1 MAEVGTEVLPLTII
15 PRDATSLCASR
26 AIANNHA
33 QSETYDL
40 SGDPS
45 SRSLSTA
52 DTQRLRNQKG
62 YLPWDWTE
70 ARSQLR
76 ANLALLGSLCGNDHA
91 TTLNWQT
98 MLRRFEGVEAR
109 LQHEIST
116 HHGPRLAPALF
127 VFHLQLIDRDWF
139 VESTKTGQRAPVPA
153 PDFCQYLCIFERQ
166 NNLHWLPSVTN
177 VPALLALAPATIIPR
192 PGGGPRAPAAPRGGG
207 ATAPAAAGVS
217 PAVAVERRDL
227 GPRVRNPAHDARFTG
242 NTAFAGNVR
251 SRRVV
256 EAIAL
261 AGGDSA
267 VPRITRGDE
276 ESMVCVSFHAK
287 GACYGNCLR
296 LATHPPLSPSEATRF
311 HTWCAVAFA

>member
-1 MAEVGTEVLPLTII
+1 MAEVGTGVLPLSII
-15 PRDATSLCASR
+15 PRDTISLSASR

-45 SRSLSTA
+45 SGDLSTA

-62 YLPWDWTE
+62 YLPWDWME
-70 ARSQLR
+70 AHSQLR

-91 TTLNWQT
+91 TTLNWKT
-98 MLRRFEGVEAR
+98 MLRRFEGMEAR
-109 LQHEIST
+109 LQHEMNT

-127 VFHLQLIDRDWF
+127 VFHLQLIERDWF

-153 PDFCQYLCIFERQ
+153 PDFCQYLRVFERQ

-177 VPALLALAPATIIPR
+177 VPALLALIPAIATPR
-192 PGGGPRAPAAPRGGG
+192 PGANPRAPAVPRGGG
-207 ATAPAAAGVS
+207 ATPPAVGGAPAA
-217 PAVAVERRDL
+217 AVERRDP
-227 GPRVRNPAHDARFTG
+227 GPRVRNPARDARFTG
-242 NTAFAGNVR
+242 NTAFARNVR
-251 SRRVV
+251 SRRVD

-276 ESMVCVSFHAK
+276 ESMICVSFHAK
-287 GACYGNCLR
+287 GACYGHCLR
-296 LATHPPLSPSEATRF
+296 FATHSPLSPGEATLF
-311 HTWCAVAFA
+311 HTWCAIAFA